1 MGEWENGRNGA
12 FTFIKVQIQSRQG
25 WQNVATWFQPV
36 VDSDNQIKPR
46 GNIYRNDSNR

>member
-1 MGEWENGRNGA
+1 MSEWENWRVILLRA
-12 FTFIKVQIQSRQG
+12 QTESRQG